1 MEHHLQVEVRDG
13 GTRDADVVVRGDRPC
28 PGVDERAVRPLDR
41 LEDAI
46 ALAIETGRRGCRE
59 DGIAF
64 ELDQPEVRL
73 DAFDDGVQEVA
84 RGSNMRRGCRR

>member
-1 MEHHLQVEVRDG
+1 V
-13 GTRDADVVVRGDRPC
+13 
-28 PGVDERAVRPLDR
+28 DR
-41 LEDAI
+41 LEDAL

-64 ELDQPEVRL
+64 ELDQREIRL

-84 RGSNMRRGCRR
+84 RIEYAAGMPSLKSTPCSSSTPDMKAV

>member
-1 MEHHLQVEVRDG
+1 V
-13 GTRDADVVVRGDRPC
+13 
-28 PGVDERAVRPLDR
+28 DR
-41 LEDAI
+41 LEDSI

-64 ELDQPEVRL
+64 ELDQGEIRL

-84 RGSNMRRGCRR
+84 QDRICGGDAVAEVDPCSSSTLDMKPV